1 MNESEMLGNLVEAGL
16 SHRKALEIVNRF
28 DHDRILRQIH
38 WLPYR
43 NAKVPASLLVSAIE
57 QDYEPPSL
65 LAAELEG
72 VEKE

>member
-1 MNESEMLGNLVEAGL
+1 MTETELLDQLVEAGL
-16 SHRKALEIVNRF
+16 SHHKAAEIVRRF
-28 DHDRILRQIH
+28 DQDRIYRQLH

-43 NAKVPASLLVSAIE
+43 NAKVPASLLVAAIE

-72 VEKE
+72 AEKE

>member
-1 MNESEMLGNLVEAGL
+1 MNESELLSSLVEAGL
-16 SHRKALEIVNRF
+16 SHRKAIEIVRRF
-28 DHDRILRQIH
+28 DAERITRQIH

>member
-1 MNESEMLGNLVEAGL
+1 MNENELLGKLVEAGL
-16 SHRKALEIVNRF
+16 SSRKALEIVNRF
-28 DHDRILRQIH
+28 DQDRILRQVH

-43 NAKVPASLLVSAIE
+43 NARVPASLLVSAIE

-72 VEKE
+72 VENE